1 MPTNR
6 VPVRRLRRGLS
17 HDQEMSLWLGDH
29 PYRPAFGSEQ
39 QRRAAW
45 VRHRDRLMAAWAKH
59 GKRPAGW
66 WDYESPVPY
75 PRDPD
80 YDAAT
85 LFEAQLLA
93 DGERAELIAEW
104 RYQFDRAQEPGF
116 SFCIGHAKP
125 SDTFASWLE
134 GAAAK
139 RAHYRWAGIP
149 RSLLTQ
155 WTAERQ
161 TIHKLK
167 AAAELPAT

>member
-6 VPVRRLRRGLS
+6 RPIHRHRRGLS
-17 HDQEMSLWLGDH
+17 FFEEMSLQYGKAH
-29 PYRPAFGSEQ
+29 HHRPGFESDEER
-39 QRRAAW
+39 RRAW
-45 VRHRDRLMAAWAKH
+45 YRHRDRLMAAWAKH
-59 GKRPAGW
+59 GKRPEAW

-93 DGERAELIAEW
+93 DGERAKLIAEW
-104 RYQFDRAQEPGF
+104 RYQFDRAREPGF

-155 WTAERQ
+155 WTKKKRAPIRR
-161 TIHKLK
+161 
-167 AAAELPAT
+167 

>member
-39 QRRAAW
+39 ERRAAW

-59 GKRPAGW
+59 GKRPVGW
-66 WDYESPVPY
+66 WDYESPVPRPCY
-75 PRDPD
+75 EREQC
-80 YDAAT
+80 T
-85 LFEAQLLA
+85 LYEAELLSET
-93 DGERAELIAEW
+93 ERAELLAEW
-104 RYQFDRAQEPGF
+104 RREFERAHEPYFFHCDGP
-116 SFCIGHAKP
+116 GAVY
-125 SDTFASWLE
+125 D
-134 GAAAK
+134 GAAA
-139 RAHYRWAGIP
+139 RRRHYAWAGIP

-155 WTAERQ
+155 WTAERRHRSR

-167 AAAELPAT
+167 TAAELPAT